1 MRRCRIRLSAGH
13 EGNHIVIAIEDDGK
27 GIDPEKIKA
36 KAVEKGVLTPQEA
49 AEMTDTESY
58 NLIFAPGFSM
68 AKKLTSVSGR
78 GVGMDVVKTN
88 ITKLNGIITVESEVG
103 KGSRFTL
110 KLPLTLAII
119 QGLLVN
125 VGDETFAVPLSSVL
139 EVVRTSRSD
148 LSYIQGREMIRLRD
162 RILPLVHVDDLLHV
176 PGSKNKTSDRF
187 YTVVIGVANSF
198 FGLVVDSL
206 LGQKEIVI
214 KTLGTFLKSTQG
226 IAGSTILGDGRV
238 IMILD
243 VGEIAKLMKNKIGY
257 EA

>member
-1 MRRCRIRLSAGH
+1 
-13 EGNHIVIAIEDDGK
+13 
-27 GIDPEKIKA
+27 
-36 KAVEKGVLTPQEA
+36 
-49 AEMTDTESY
+49 
-58 NLIFAPGFSM
+58 
-68 AKKLTSVSGR
+68 
-78 GVGMDVVKTN
+78 
-88 ITKLNGIITVESEVG
+88 
-103 KGSRFTL
+103 
-110 KLPLTLAII
+110 
-119 QGLLVN
+119 
-125 VGDETFAVPLSSVL
+125 
-139 EVVRTSRSD
+139 
-148 LSYIQGREMIRLRD
+148 
-162 RILPLVHVDDLLHV
+162 HV